1 MAVKKVPL
9 EETMAAMS
17 ELKKEGKIRAIGLS
31 NFSVEEFKIAMEVD
45 RVDVYQPPF
54 NILWRRMEDENLP
67 YCIENGISVIPYSPI
82 AQGLLSGKFSIDSVF
97 PDNDIRSNTPLFLPE
112 NRYYSFSLFP

>member
-1 MAVKKVPL
+1 MPL

-67 YCIENGISVIPYSPI
+67 IV
-82 AQGLLSGKFSIDSVF
+82 
-97 PDNDIRSNTPLFLPE
+97 
-112 NRYYSFSLFP
+112 

>member
-1 MAVKKVPL
+1 MPL

-45 RVDVYQPPF
+45 RVDVYQP
-54 NILWRRMEDENLP
+54 L
-67 YCIENGISVIPYSPI
+67 
-82 AQGLLSGKFSIDSVF
+82 
-97 PDNDIRSNTPLFLPE
+97 
-112 NRYYSFSLFP
+112 